1 LARKVHDALAT
12 GRRVIG
18 GQWRLPVAAMVAVLA
33 GWLALSALITGCARR
48 AGGPGGSA
56 APSPQTVPR
65 YPAWSLAPARGALFG
80 AWVQPEN
87 SSAANSKESAVA
99 SFERTIGRKLAVN
112 NFYTAWTARMPFAM
126 AQWDLRHGTIP
137 MISWAPARTDW
148 IAAGRYDSLIRARA
162 RQLKALHGPVMLR
175 WFWEMGTS
183 ENQRYAISPA
193 SYVAAWRRIH
203 AIFAQVGVTNVR
215 WVWCP
220 NISDFVR
227 GNAAA
232 YYPGNSYV
240 NWIGADGY
248 NWAPDVSGMHWK
260 SFAQIFEP
268 FYKWG
273 LPTGKP
279 MLIGEYGTDE
289 GAPGAKAAWFRQ
301 ADSEI
306 KTQFPALRAV
316 VYFNSGHMN
325 YLNWKVTSS
334 KSALAAFKAF
344 AKDPYFEARPA
355 A

>member
-1 LARKVHDALAT
+1 LATERQDALAI
-12 GRRVIG
+12 GRRVSG
-18 GQWRLPVAAMVAVLA
+18 GQWRLPVAAMVAVLV
-33 GWLALSALITGCARR
+33 GWLALSALIAGCTRR
-48 AGGPGGSA
+48 AAGSGPAGNAA
-56 APSPQTVPR
+56 APSPH
-65 YPAWSLAPARGALFG
+65 YPARSLAPTRGALFG

-87 SSAANSKESAVA
+87 SSLTHAEASAVA
-99 SFERTIGRKLAVN
+99 SFERTIGRKLAIN
-112 NFYTAWTARMPFAM
+112 NIYTAWTAQMPFAT

-137 MISWAPARTDW
+137 MISWAAVRTDW
-148 IAAGRYDSLIRARA
+148 IAAGRYDGLIRARA

-175 WFWEMGTS
+175 WFWEMGIRQ
-183 ENQRYAISPA
+183 NQRYAISPA

-203 AIFAQVGVTNVR
+203 AIFAEVGATNVR

-220 NISDFVR
+220 NISDFVH
-227 GNAAA
+227 GLAAA

-240 NWIGADGY
+240 DWIGADGY
-248 NWAPDVSGMHWK
+248 NWAPDVSSMPWK
-260 SFAQIFEP
+260 SFAQIFQP
-268 FYKWG
+268 FYRWG

-301 ADSEI
+301 ADREI
-306 KTQFPALRAV
+306 KKQFPALRAV

-325 YLNWKVTSS
+325 YLNWRVTSS

-344 AKDPYFEARPA
+344 AKDPYFEVRPA